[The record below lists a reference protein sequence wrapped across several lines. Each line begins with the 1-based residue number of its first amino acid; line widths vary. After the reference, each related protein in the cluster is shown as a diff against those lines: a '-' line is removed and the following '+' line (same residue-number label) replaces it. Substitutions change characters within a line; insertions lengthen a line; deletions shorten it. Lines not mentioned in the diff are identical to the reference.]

1 MSASNVELQNLT
13 KDTPSSTNVGVV
25 EIKSP
30 TDLRLR
36 VWERGVGE
44 TLACGSGACAVV
56 AVGRCWNLVEDRV
69 RVSLPGGV
77 LQITWPGHGP
87 ILMSGPTTR
96 VFNGLWPVQ

>member
-1 MSASNVELQNLT
+1 MNTTLTFPNVPTLVSL
-13 KDTPSSTNVGVV
+13 

-30 TDLRLR
+30 THIRLR

-44 TLACGSGACAVV
+44 TLACGSGACA
-56 AVGRCWNLVEDRV
+56 AVSVCQRWNLIESSV

-77 LQITWPGHGP
+77 LQITWPGYGP

-96 VFNGLWPVQ
+96 VFDGLWPVQ